1 MRDDGSLES
10 IDSALKLPLTSPGL
24 AAPPPPFPLD
34 NFVFIYFFFFVL
46 SDRRE
51 GGEFSSGF

>member
-34 NFVFIYFFFFVL
+34 NFVFNFFVL